1 MKILS
6 FLTIT
11 SLFGLFLLFLKIGL
25 VFFGGGYAIL
35 PLLHRELV
43 SNLHFLT
50 ERQFID
56 GVAISQLTPGPVAI
70 FATFAGYCISGGKG
84 ALIATFAMFLP
95 GIAVMIFLSKIY
107 KKIKN
112 SDMAIKTLNTIN
124 PIIIGL
130 LLVTSFKI
138 GKASID
144 NLALF
149 IEFILTFLLLIKFKP
164 NPAILVLI
172 SALIGLFFKF

>member
-6 FLTIT
+6 FLAVT

-43 SNLHFLT
+43 SNLHLLT

-70 FATFAGYCISGGKG
+70 FATFAGYCISGVKG
-84 ALIATFAMFLP
+84 SLVATFAMFLP
-95 GIAVMIFLSKIY
+95 GITLMIFLSKIY

-130 LLVTSFKI
+130 LLVTSYKI

-149 IEFILTFLLLIKFKP
+149 IEFILTFLLLIKYKP

-172 SALIGLFFKF
+172 SALIGSFFKF